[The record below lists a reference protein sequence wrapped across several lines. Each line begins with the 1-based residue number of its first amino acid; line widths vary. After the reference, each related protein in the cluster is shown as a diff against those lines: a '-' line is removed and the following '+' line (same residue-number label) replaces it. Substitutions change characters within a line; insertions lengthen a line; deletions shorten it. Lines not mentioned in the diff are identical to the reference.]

1 MLMSGSIRARVLAI
15 VPISI
20 HADRYYDVAV
30 QPLARG
36 APPQASRLRIPEHA
50 LEPMDRDPGAAVRL
64 VGAEI
69 EIQFLMQQVTGV
81 RVLQRP
87 GPEADTRP
95 RVDLGP
101 PLAE

>member
-1 MLMSGSIRARVLAI
+1 MLVSGSIRARVLAI
-15 VPISI
+15 VPVSI

-30 QPLARG
+30 QSAGPHTPPL
-36 APPQASRLRIPEHA
+36 ASRLRIPEHA
-50 LEPMDRDPGAAVRL
+50 LEPIDRDPAAAARL
-64 VGAEI
+64 VGAEV